1 MHTIALRRKRR
12 RGTDELAPPEGDE
25 KGPEDVFP
33 RPPFW
38 PVDVSTVEDNR
49 TLLWEVHPL
58 TWDEFPFRPSV
69 WGCTQRLQW
78 DTEMPQDTLQVL
90 SYTRADFWNLLP
102 WVGRQLIWGQGL
114 ASGIDVRQD
123 YPPFYHECTLA
134 RDFITHWPVNGP
146 DASVVGRCAVMV
158 PMLCAYCWGHTWR
171 RCDSIP
177 RVGAYINT
185 DEARLSPVLDE
196 CDHCGLTSDHNIA
209 HRATAGDF
217 GAVLAIVSRGAS
229 TVYDVLRCIAGCDV
243 SERFTILSNN
253 AGVAALQ
260 TLLSGVRIPLHD
272 ALAASAPMLVH
283 TAGIASIILE
293 YWQGVDMTS
302 AVDLTSARGVNEAGG
317 LVAAVRATRRC
328 THSFPCANGTT
339 DAKCHWMDAWAHE
352 WVTEAFMANPR
363 TNEWIAEHAA
373 VWFPHQAPE
382 NFAAGGDPMQGA
394 TWSPDSWS
402 AWGVFRAHECPASQD
417 GDMEFEEGDE
427 QDEFEP
433 GEFGL

>member
-1 MHTIALRRKRR
+1 M
-12 RGTDELAPPEGDE
+12 APPEGDE

-158 PMLCAYCWGHTWR
+158 PMLCAYCWVTH
-171 RCDSIP
+171 
-177 RVGAYINT
+177 GANVI
-185 DEARLSPVLDE
+185 
-196 CDHCGLTSDHNIA
+196 
-209 HRATAGDF
+209 
-217 GAVLAIVSRGAS
+217 
-229 TVYDVLRCIAGCDV
+229 
-243 SERFTILSNN
+243 
-253 AGVAALQ
+253 
-260 TLLSGVRIPLHD
+260 
-272 ALAASAPMLVH
+272 
-283 TAGIASIILE
+283 
-293 YWQGVDMTS
+293 
-302 AVDLTSARGVNEAGG
+302 
-317 LVAAVRATRRC
+317 
-328 THSFPCANGTT
+328 
-339 DAKCHWMDAWAHE
+339 
-352 WVTEAFMANPR
+352 
-363 TNEWIAEHAA
+363 
-373 VWFPHQAPE
+373 
-382 NFAAGGDPMQGA
+382 
-394 TWSPDSWS
+394 
-402 AWGVFRAHECPASQD
+402 VFRES
-417 GDMEFEEGDE
+417 
-427 QDEFEP
+427 EP
-433 GEFGL
+433 T